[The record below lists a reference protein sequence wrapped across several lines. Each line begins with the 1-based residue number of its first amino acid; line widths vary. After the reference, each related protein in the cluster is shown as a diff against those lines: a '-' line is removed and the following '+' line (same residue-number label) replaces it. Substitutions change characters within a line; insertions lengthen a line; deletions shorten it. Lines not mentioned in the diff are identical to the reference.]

1 MCACPASIAR
11 ASVAV
16 CAASLAGGLTALRL
30 ARLAGGLP
38 APRLASLAGSTLRLA
53 SLASVLTAACPAS
66 LAGGLTLRSAS
77 IARSAAGIAGT
88 GIALRPA
95 GIPAGGAAR
104 AAAAHTS
111 ETGLRVSSASARTLG
126 RAGGPACRPDAGRM
140 WRRCRTAQLY
150 IDVKLVGFAG
160 TMRARADLGCGYL
173 GILLDEDPCAAQA
186 AERRLLRRKLLAVD
200 NVLRSNLDIAIHIET
215 EMKQPITFLGAATQ
229 QSNKA
234 G

>member
-1 MCACPASIAR
+1 MCTCPASIAR

-30 ARLAGGLP
+30 ARLAG
-38 APRLASLAGSTLRLA
+38 STLRLA

-66 LAGGLTLRSAS
+66 LTGSLTLRSAS
-77 IARSAAGIAGT
+77 IACPAAGIAGT

-126 RAGGPACRPDAGRM
+126 RAGGPAFRPDAGRM
-140 WRRCRTAQLY
+140 WRRCHTSQLY
-150 IDVKLVGFAG
+150 IDVKLVGFSG
-160 TMRARADLGCGYL
+160 VMRARADLGCGYL
-173 GILLDEDPCAAQA
+173 GVLLDEDPRAAQA
-186 AERRLLRRKLLAVD
+186 TERRLVSRKLFAVD
-200 NVLRSNLDIAIHIET
+200 NVLSSNLDITIHVET
-215 EMKQPITFLGAATQ
+215 EMKQPITFFGAATQ
-229 QSNKA
+229 QSDKA